1 MKFQKGLLGILR
13 DIHQIDAFRS
23 PVHVELSESTETEM
37 TFKKDCAWWV
47 EVEECHALHWTQP
60 NGAKCRPRSQH
71 RQRRLNRELCCELS
85 LIDQLVLD

>member
-37 TFKKDCAWWV
+37 TFKKDCDSAY
-47 EVEECHALHWTQP
+47 T
-60 NGAKCRPRSQH
+60 
-71 RQRRLNRELCCELS
+71 
-85 LIDQLVLD
+85 